1 MTEVHNQYASALNWD
16 GKVSTKLLLHMT
28 LDFLKGGTLLFFF
41 ASGNVGIKI
50 WFSIILNFK
59 FNYLGLYYGL
69 LYILYLLDLRLDV
82 SFLKNLKCI
91 WNFGLL

>member
-1 MTEVHNQYASALNWD
+1 
-16 GKVSTKLLLHMT
+16 MT
-28 LDFLKGGTLLFFF
+28 LDFLKGETLLNFSAF
-41 ASGNVGIKI
+41 GNVGVKI